1 MNTLLQ
7 DLRYG
12 LRRLRNSPGFTA
24 VAVATLALA
33 IGANAVVFS
42 VMNALVLRPLNVP
55 QAQSLHVLGR
65 ASDGWGYESY
75 LNYIDLRDRNR
86 TFDALAA
93 DEFALAG
100 LDTGDG
106 PSRTWGSETSGNYF
120 DALGIQP
127 YLGRFFH
134 ASDEHGPN
142 SAPYMVLTYAYWHTH
157 FQDDRGVVGRTV
169 LLNKHPFTV
178 IGIAPPDFRGAF
190 VAFAPNFFVPI
201 VDQEQVEGQN
211 LLNARGNRWVG
222 EVLGHLRAGVTPAQA
237 IADLNS
243 IGSYLEKTYPKD
255 DGQMTFTLTRPGLAD
270 VFGGAIRAFLAG
282 LMLLAGLILLA
293 ACTNLGSLFAARAT
307 DRSREIAMRLALGA
321 GRLRILRQLF
331 TEALLVSLLGGAAGL
346 WGSVAL
352 LRALG
357 TWQPFPEFPM
367 NVPVSPDANLYLV
380 ALLLAIVS
388 GFLFGAV
395 PVKQV
400 LRADPYQIVKSG
412 SIGRVGRRI
421 SARELLLGLQ
431 VAICAVLVTSSLV
444 AVRGLARSLHSK
456 LGFEPQNAMLVS
468 TNLTE
473 AGYTNDQVPAMQ
485 KRMIDAMETI
495 PDVTSTGLVGQYP
508 PVHMGW
514 NTTIVFT
521 DQTADLRP
529 MNAAATTVLYSI
541 SPEYFHAAETA
552 LLSGRSFTWHDDKN
566 APRVAVVN
574 REFAHKVFGSAPS
587 ALGRYFKRRDGTR
600 IQVVGIVE
608 DGKYTAN
615 LSEDPQPAMF
625 LPIPQLP
632 SSEAW
637 LVVRSNGAPQQLAA
651 AIRGRLRDLDSGLPS
666 FIQTWD
672 EEMRG
677 ALFAPR
683 VATMSLGVL
692 GVMGALLSI
701 TGIFGLAA
709 HSVSRRLRE
718 LGIRI
723 ALGAQRK
730 EVLQAALGRGLKLL
744 AYSSAAGLLL
754 GILAS
759 RILAS
764 IVYQAT
770 PHDPLVLAGA
780 VLAMSL
786 VGLLATWSPAQR
798 ALSIDPAILL
808 REE

>member
-12 LRRLRNSPGFTA
+12 LRRLRNSPSFTV

-42 VMNALVLRPLNVP
+42 VMNTLVLRPLNVP
-55 QAQSLHVLGR
+55 QAQSLYVVGH
-65 ASDGWGYESY
+65 ATDNWGYESY
-75 LNYIDLRDRNR
+75 PNYIDLRDRNR
-86 TFDALAA
+86 TFEALAA
-93 DEFALAG
+93 SNFSVAG
-100 LDTGDG
+100 LDTGQG
-106 PSRTWGSETSGNYF
+106 PSRVWGSQTSGNYF
-120 DALGIQP
+120 DVLAIRP
-127 YLGRFFH
+127 YLGRFYH

-142 SAPYMVLTYAYWHTH
+142 SAPYIVLSYAYWHTH

-169 LLNKHPFTV
+169 LLNKHQFTILGV
-178 IGIAPPDFRGAF
+178 APAEFHGTF

-201 VDQEQVEGQN
+201 VNQEQVDGQN

-222 EVLGHLRAGVTPAQA
+222 EMIGHLKAGVVPAQA

-243 IGSYLEKTYPKD
+243 IGSDLEKAYPKD
-255 DGQMTFTLTRPGLAD
+255 DAQMRFALTRPGLAD

-293 ACTNLGSLFAARAT
+293 ACANLGSLFAARAA

-331 TEALLVSLLGGAAGL
+331 TEALLISLLGGAAGL
-346 WGSVAL
+346 WGSVTL

-357 TWQPFPEFPM
+357 AWQPFPEFPM
-367 NVPVSPDANLYLV
+367 NVPVSPDASLYLV

-400 LRADPYQIVKSG
+400 LRADPYQVIKSG
-412 SIGRVGRRI
+412 STGTVGRRI

-431 VAICAVLVTSSLV
+431 IAICAVLVTSSLV
-444 AVRGLARSLHSK
+444 AVRGMARSLHSK
-456 LGFEPQNAMLVS
+456 LGFEPQNAVLVN

-473 AGYTNDQVPAMQ
+473 AGYTGDQVPTMQ
-485 KRMIDAMETI
+485 KREIEAMETI
-495 PDVTSTGLVGQYP
+495 PGVTSAGLVGQYP

-529 MNAAATTVLYSI
+529 MNAAATTILYSI

-552 LLSGRSFTWHDDKN
+552 LLSGRSFTWRDDK
-566 APRVAVVN
+566 ASPRVAVVN
-574 REFAHKVFGSAPS
+574 REFARKVFGSATR
-587 ALGRYFKRRDGTR
+587 ALGGYFKRRDGTR
-600 IQVVGIVE
+600 IRVVGIVE

-615 LSEDPQPAMF
+615 LSEDPQPALY
-625 LPIPQLP
+625 LPILQSP
-632 SSEAW
+632 SSETW
-637 LVVRSNGAPQQLAA
+637 LVVRSNGAAQQLAA
-651 AIRGRLRDLDSGLPS
+651 AIRGKLRDLDSGLPS

-672 EEMRG
+672 EGMRG

-683 VATMSLGVL
+683 VATVSLGVL
-692 GVMGALLSI
+692 GVMGAMLSI

-709 HSVSRRLRE
+709 YSVSKRLRE

-723 ALGAQRK
+723 ALGAQRR
-730 EVLQAALGRGLKLL
+730 EVLQAALGRALKLL
-744 AYSSAAGLLL
+744 AFGSAAGLVL

-759 RILAS
+759 RVLAS

-770 PHDPLVLAGA
+770 PRDPLVLAGV
-780 VLAMSL
+780 VLAMSW
-786 VGLLATWSPAQR
+786 VGLLATWMPAQR
-798 ALSIDPAILL
+798 AMSIDPAILL